1 VSFADATGRAV
12 YSFLAVC
19 SNGRLYRSAI
29 KKIFCTWPLVGVTTG
44 NKEGTMPVITL
55 PDGSQRQYPQPISVA
70 AVAADIGPGLAKA
83 ALAGRVDGKLVDTSF
98 IIDRDVPL
106 GIVTERDADG
116 LEIIRH
122 STAHLLA
129 MAVQDLFPGA
139 QVTIGPVI
147 EDGFYY
153 DFAYE
158 RTFSLD
164 DLAKIEQ
171 RMTEIAQSDLPV
183 QRVVMSRAE
192 AVAAFDK
199 LGEKYKV
206 QIIEDL
212 PGNEEISAYKQ
223 GEWMDLCRGPH
234 VPSTGK
240 LKAFKLTKVA
250 GAYWRGD
257 SKNAMLQRIY
267 GTAWANPKDLKA
279 YLFRLEEAEKRD
291 HRKVGKKL
299 GLFHMQEEAPGMVF
313 WHPRGWT
320 IYKTIEQYMREQQ
333 TREDYLEIRT
343 PQVVDIDLWQRSGH
357 ADKYSSNM
365 FVLNFEER
373 DYAVKPMNCPCH
385 IQVFN
390 QGLKSYRDLPL
401 RLSEFG
407 SCHRYEPSGSLHGI
421 MRVRGFTQD
430 DAHIFC
436 TEQQIQPEVARFID
450 FLHNVYADFGFSEV
464 IYRLSTRPENRVGSD
479 ADWDKAEKALAD
491 ALDSKKLPWEEL
503 PGEGAFYGPKI
514 EFSLKDCIGRVW
526 QLGTIQVDFSM
537 PGRLDAQYVAEDG
550 SRQVPVMLHRA
561 ILGSF
566 ERFIG
571 ILIEHYEG
579 AFPTWLAPQQVA
591 VLNITDNQAQYAQK
605 LAETLKNNGFR
616 AEADLRNE
624 KIGFKIREHTIQK
637 VPYLLVVGDREVE
650 TQTLAVRTRSG
661 EDLGSMSLEAYLEL
675 LAKDVSSRGRVLFVP
690 ETNTEK

>member
-1 VSFADATGRAV
+1 
-12 YSFLAVC
+12 
-19 SNGRLYRSAI
+19 
-29 KKIFCTWPLVGVTTG
+29 
-44 NKEGTMPVITL
+44 MPAITL
-55 PDGSQRQYPQPISVA
+55 PDGSQRQFANPVTVA
-70 AVAADIGPGLAKA
+70 QVAADIGPGLAKA

-98 IIDRDVPL
+98 VIDRDVQL

-116 LEIIRH
+116 LEVIRH

-129 MAVQDLFPGA
+129 MAVQELFPGA

-147 EDGFYY
+147 DDGFYY

-158 RTFSLD
+158 RAFTLD
-164 DLAKIEQ
+164 DLEKIEQ
-171 RMTEIAQSDLPV
+171 RMMEIAQRDLPV
-183 QRVVMSRAE
+183 QRVVVSRGE

-206 QIIEDL
+206 QIIQEL
-212 PGNEEISAYKQ
+212 PAADEISIYKQ

-234 VPSTGK
+234 VPSTAK

-257 SKNAMLQRIY
+257 SKNAQLQRIY
-267 GTAWANPKDLKA
+267 GTAWANSKELKA
-279 YLFRLEEAEKRD
+279 YLFRIEEAEKRD
-291 HRKVGKKL
+291 HRKIGKKL
-299 GLFHMQEEAPGMVF
+299 GLFHSQEEAPGMVF
-313 WHPRGWT
+313 WHPKGWT

-333 TREDYLEIRT
+333 QRHGYQEIRT

-357 ADKYSSNM
+357 ADKYGSNM
-365 FVLNFEER
+365 FTLQIEER
-373 DYAVKPMNCPCH
+373 AYAVKPMNCPCH
-385 IQVFN
+385 VQVFN

-401 RLSEFG
+401 RLAEFG

-436 TEQQIQPEVARFID
+436 TEDQIQPEVARFID
-450 FLHNVYADFGFSEV
+450 FLHAVYADFGFGEV
-464 IYRLSTRPENRVGSD
+464 IYRLSTRPTNRVGSD
-479 ADWDKAEKALAD
+479 EDWDKAEKALAD
-491 ALDSKKLPWEEL
+491 ALDSKNLPWEEL

-537 PGRLDAQYVAEDG
+537 PGRLDAQYIGEDG
-550 SRQVPVMLHRA
+550 SRQTPVMLHRA

-579 AFPTWLAPQQVA
+579 AFPTWLAPVQVA
-591 VLNITDNQAQYAQK
+591 VLNITDNQAQYVQK
-605 LAETLKNNGFR
+605 LEETLKNKGFR
-616 AEADLRNE
+616 VDADLRNE

-650 TQTLAVRTRSG
+650 TQTMAVRTRSG
-661 EDLGSMSLEAYLEL
+661 EDLGSMSLEAFLEL
-675 LAKDVSSRGRVLFVP
+675 LAGDVSRRGHVLSVSK
-690 ETNTEK
+690 TNLEK